1 MAKQIFVTDEGL
13 KKLQDQ
19 LDYLKNT
26 RRKEVIE
33 AIRVAL
39 SFGDLSE
46 NSEYDEAKNEQGKV
60 EAQISELEETLKH
73 VKVISADEITTDAV
87 SVGSVVRVFDED
99 FEEEIEYT
107 ILGATESDPLNN
119 IISDQSPTGRAL
131 IGAKV
136 GDEVTVE
143 APGGEI
149 KLKVLEI
156 SKQNN

>member
-1 MAKQIFVTDEGL
+1 MSECL
-13 KKLQDQ
+13 KLHPQ
-19 LDYLKNT
+19 LVRSAAPSGFED
-26 RRKEVIE
+26 RI
-33 AIRVAL
+33 AAL
-39 SFGDLSE
+39 LT
-46 NSEYDEAKNEQGKV
+46 
-60 EAQISELEETLKH
+60 ELAAPY
-73 VKVISADEITTDAV
+73 ADEITTDAV